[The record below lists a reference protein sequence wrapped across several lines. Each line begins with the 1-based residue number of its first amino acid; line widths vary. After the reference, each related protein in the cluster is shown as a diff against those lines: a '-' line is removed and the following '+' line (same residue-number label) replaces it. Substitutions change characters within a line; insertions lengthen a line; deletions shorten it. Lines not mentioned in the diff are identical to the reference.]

1 MNHEA
6 IVEALKKA
14 REAARMNTRASEMLD
29 DIERHAGE
37 LLEDLGKHAGELL
50 GDAEKQAARES
61 VRAASAQPAGSAA
74 GEQAVGEDAGERVA
88 VQTAGV
94 SASERAAERETS
106 GQPSA
111 EPTGGQGVEQAAP
124 GQPAGE
130 PGGEQT
136 PTPVASEPAMPVVVT
151 DAPAAGSA
159 PLSRFP
165 DPAPIEGR
173 LSSGAVRVPPEIE
186 RCSGIV
192 VHGQRIRSFA
202 YSTDVAVIRNTN
214 ADAILAVYPF
224 TGHPIITQAILSV
237 AKAPVFTGVGGGTT
251 TGQRVLELAM
261 FAEMQGVQGVVL
273 NAPAPVETVRQ
284 LAGVVDIPVVATI
297 LAWDDVARAKV
308 DAGARIINVAAGRA
322 TADVVRALREE
333 MPELPVIATG
343 GRKPESILATIE
355 AGANAV
361 SWTPPDAQELQGSM
375 MDAYRAGEKGHAGEA
390 AATERPRLSA
400 WLAEKGL

>member
-29 DIERHAGE
+29 DIEKHAGE

-50 GDAEKQAARES
+50 GDAERQAAAE
-61 VRAASAQPAGSAA
+61 AAGAQPTGEGACAQITAEESA
-74 GEQAVGEDAGERVA
+74 GEPAA
-88 VQTAGV
+88 V
-94 SASERAAERETS
+94 SASEQSSVAPVA
-106 GQPSA
+106 PSA
-111 EPTGGQGVEQAAP
+111 PATGA
-124 GQPAGE
+124 
-130 PGGEQT
+130 
-136 PTPVASEPAMPVVVT
+136 
-151 DAPAAGSA
+151 
-159 PLSRFP
+159 LSRFP
-165 DPAPIEGR
+165 EPAPIEGR
-173 LSSGAVRVPPEIE
+173 LSSSAVRVPPEIE

-202 YSTDVAVIRNTN
+202 YSPDVAVIRNTN

-333 MPELPVIATG
+333 MPDLPVIATG

-375 MDAYRAGEKGHAGEA
+375 MDAYRAGETGHAGEA
-390 AATERPRLSA
+390 AQAERPRLSA

>member
-29 DIERHAGE
+29 DIEKHAGE

-50 GDAEKQAARES
+50 GDVERQAAAEAARETS
-61 VRAASAQPAGSAA
+61 ERPAQEPAA
-74 GEQAVGEDAGERVA
+74 G
-88 VQTAGV
+88 
-94 SASERAAERETS
+94 
-106 GQPSA
+106 
-111 EPTGGQGVEQAAP
+111 

-130 PGGEQT
+130 GVGAQATGEKPIT
-136 PTPVASEPAMPVVVT
+136 EPAAVSASEQPTSAQVAAVADVPVV
-151 DAPAAGSA
+151 PAAGA
-159 PLSRFP
+159 GTLSRFP
-165 DPAPIEGR
+165 EPAPIEGR

-333 MPELPVIATG
+333 MPDLPVIATG

-375 MDAYRAGEKGHAGEA
+375 MDAYRAGETGHAGEA
-390 AATERPRLSA
+390 AQAERPRLSA

>member
-6 IVEALKKA
+6 IVEALRKA
-14 REAARMNTRASEMLD
+14 REAAHMNMQ
-29 DIERHAGE
+29 AGE
-37 LLEDLGKHAGELL
+37 LLDDIDEESQV
-50 GDAEKQAARES
+50 AEKAE
-61 VRAASAQPAGSAA
+61 AASASMPA
-74 GEQAVGEDAGERVA
+74 EP
-88 VQTAGV
+88 
-94 SASERAAERETS
+94 ETS
-106 GQPSA
+106 PAPAQTDASGT
-111 EPTGGQGVEQAAP
+111 TGAPAP
-124 GQPAGE
+124 GK
-130 PGGEQT
+130 
-136 PTPVASEPAMPVVVT
+136 
-151 DAPAAGSA
+151 

-165 DPAPIEGR
+165 EPAPIEGR
-173 LSSGAVRVPPEIE
+173 LTSSTVRVPPEIE

-284 LAGVVDIPVVATI
+284 LAGVVDVPVVATI
-297 LAWDDVARAKV
+297 LAWDDEARAKV
-308 DAGARIINVAAGRA
+308 EAGARIVNVAAGRA
-322 TADVVRALREE
+322 TTEVVRALREE

-343 GRKPESILATIE
+343 GKSGASILETIE
-355 AGANAV
+355 AGANAI
-361 SWTPPDAQELQGSM
+361 SWTPPDAQQLQLSM
-375 MDAYRAGEKGHAGEA
+375 MEAYRAGERGHAAEQPAHGH
-390 AATERPRLSA
+390 PRLSS

>member
-29 DIERHAGE
+29 DIEKHAGE

-50 GDAEKQAARES
+50 GDVERQAAAEAARETS
-61 VRAASAQPAGSAA
+61 ERPAQEPAA
-74 GEQAVGEDAGERVA
+74 G
-88 VQTAGV
+88 
-94 SASERAAERETS
+94 
-106 GQPSA
+106 
-111 EPTGGQGVEQAAP
+111 

-130 PGGEQT
+130 GVGERATGEKPAGEPAAVSASEQ
-136 PTPVASEPAMPVVVT
+136 PSVAPVAPS
-151 DAPAAGSA
+151 APASAGA
-159 PLSRFP
+159 GALSRFP
-165 DPAPIEGR
+165 EPAPIEGR

-333 MPELPVIATG
+333 MPDLPVIATG

-375 MDAYRAGEKGHAGEA
+375 MDAYRAGETGHAGEA
-390 AATERPRLSA
+390 AQAERPRLSA